1 MDFLPPLDSPC
12 PGGQRNNHV
21 ISFRHPAYP
30 RTERELLR
38 FNALDGLDKDGFDF
52 DLALIS
58 CGIVTGNT
66 WKTGW
71 LATSDDLEQFV
82 RVERPDD
89 NILRSQTYYYFV
101 GDHEPTYQYPI
112 VPSFH
117 HWQFPHGEL
126 PDLWADIDILPDAES
141 QTTRRD
147 EAVLSRDATCRITA
161 CKGAREVAHLVP
173 AGELYWFGQNQMRQ
187 YCLDQLSSM
196 SINDTRNIL
205 LLRRD
210 MHFLFDNHRFVLAA
224 KQDRSNKAH
233 LVLHVLSHERA
244 DELVPLYHNRLTQT
258 LRGISTEFLFARL
271 AFTLFNSIHFP
282 PFDGMARLAVLLYDP
297 ESGRIRDD
305 NLFQQQIRG
314 KMKLFDTYSRSQSR
328 SASPKKRSRDESA
341 HEEVSAWNL
350 DHDSENWD
358 DLVYSDSPPR
368 GRRRKRSWDA
378 QAQESPPGLAA
389 SSTSPR
395 RTSASPRSIQLP
407 ESACQREPYLAGS
420 QGSQEINAK
429 GFDEERPAKRGRT
442 EIEWQVNS

>member
-1 MDFLPPLDSPC
+1 
-12 PGGQRNNHV
+12 
-21 ISFRHPAYP
+21 
-30 RTERELLR
+30 
-38 FNALDGLDKDGFDF
+38 
-52 DLALIS
+52 
-58 CGIVTGNT
+58 
-66 WKTGW
+66 
-71 LATSDDLEQFV
+71 
-82 RVERPDD
+82 
-89 NILRSQTYYYFV
+89 
-101 GDHEPTYQYPI
+101 
-112 VPSFH
+112 
-117 HWQFPHGEL
+117 
-126 PDLWADIDILPDAES
+126 
-141 QTTRRD
+141 
-147 EAVLSRDATCRITA
+147 
-161 CKGAREVAHLVP
+161 
-173 AGELYWFGQNQMRQ
+173 
-187 YCLDQLSSM
+187 
-196 SINDTRNIL
+196 
-205 LLRRD
+205 

-224 KQDRSNKAH
+224 KRDRSNKAH
-233 LVLHVLSHERA
+233 LVLHVLSNERA

-271 AFTLFNSIHFP
+271 AFTLFNSMHFP

-358 DLVYSDSPPR
+358 DLIYSDSPPR
-368 GRRRKRSWDA
+368 GRRRKRSRDA

-420 QGSQEINAK
+420 QGSQDINAK

>member
-1 MDFLPPLDSPC
+1 MSYHFAI
-12 PGGQRNNHV
+12 QR
-21 ISFRHPAYP
+21 ILEQS
-30 RTERELLR
+30 
-38 FNALDGLDKDGFDF
+38 DGFDF

-82 RVERPDD
+82 RIERPDD

-101 GDHEPTYQYPI
+101 GDHEPTYKYPI

-187 YCLDQLSSM
+187 
-196 SINDTRNIL
+196 
-205 LLRRD
+205 
-210 MHFLFDNHRFVLAA
+210 
-224 KQDRSNKAH
+224 
-233 LVLHVLSHERA
+233 
-244 DELVPLYHNRLTQT
+244 LTQT

-328 SASPKKRSRDESA
+328 SASPKKRSRDESV

-407 ESACQREPYLAGS
+407 ARVGTTTSTPLWT
-420 QGSQEINAK
+420 K
-429 GFDEERPAKRGRT
+429 
-442 EIEWQVNS
+442 

>member
-1 MDFLPPLDSPC
+1 MSYHFAI
-12 PGGQRNNHV
+12 QR
-21 ISFRHPAYP
+21 ILEQS
-30 RTERELLR
+30 
-38 FNALDGLDKDGFDF
+38 DGFDF

-71 LATSDDLEQFV
+71 LVTSDDLEQFV
-82 RVERPDD
+82 WVERPDD
-89 NILRSQTYYYFV
+89 NILRSRTYYYFV
-101 GDHEPTYQYPI
+101 GDYEPIYKYPI

-141 QTTRRD
+141 QTTQRD

-187 YCLDQLSSM
+187 YCLNQLS
-196 SINDTRNIL
+196 
-205 LLRRD
+205 
-210 MHFLFDNHRFVLAA
+210 
-224 KQDRSNKAH
+224 K
-233 LVLHVLSHERA
+233 
-244 DELVPLYHNRLTQT
+244 
-258 LRGISTEFLFARL
+258 
-271 AFTLFNSIHFP
+271 
-282 PFDGMARLAVLLYDP
+282 
-297 ESGRIRDD
+297 SGRIRDD

-328 SASPKKRSRDESA
+328 SASPKKRSHDESA

-350 DHDSENWD
+350 DHDCENWN

-368 GRRRKRSWDA
+368 RRRQKRSWDA

-395 RTSASPRSIQLP
+395 RTPASPRSIQLP

-420 QGSQEINAK
+420 QGLQEINAK
-429 GFDEERPAKRGRT
+429 GFDKERPAKRGQT